1 MMQSTPKLD
10 VRFWLARLDMQY
22 ILGLFQL
29 INTGINEYVQYQQ
42 AKAADYQ
49 HKYMRDLRACQ
60 RSEVKDVEQGKTG

>member
-1 MMQSTPKLD
+1 MMQSTPELD

-49 HKYMRDLRACQ
+49 RKYMAELQEDYPIKAHKLQVDDA
-60 RSEVKDVEQGKTG
+60 